1 MIKIKLY
8 HGTVFLLGLLMFSSN
23 FLSPKLFTGEI
34 LNFAVWFI
42 LSIFAF
48 SCGWIIDKTLGWTHG
63 GRLVFAVIVAT
74 SVMSVFL
81 VSIFSGYFGIN
92 DLLTENI
99 ILYSLRNIMI
109 GAIGIFGMTVAEL
122 LVTQREIE
130 NLRNQAQFN
139 RQAAEDARREADIVI
154 RDARSRATEILANA
168 EKEAVELINRKKEV
182 ELQLKDFLKSEK
194 ELLKKYEE
202 D

>member
-1 MIKIKLY
+1 ML
-8 HGTVFLLGLLMFSSN
+8 V
-23 FLSPKLFTGEI
+23 
-34 LNFAVWFI
+34 
-42 LSIFAF
+42 
-48 SCGWIIDKTLGWTHG
+48 GWIIDKTLGWTHG

-122 LVTQREIE
+122 LITQREIE
-130 NLRNQAQFN
+130 NLRNQSQFN
-139 RQAAEDARREADIVI
+139 RQAAEDARREADIII